1 MDNNIDDLIRSSVV
15 VTYSSDDLRLLP
27 CTDND
32 DVGESCSFPLPAAAV
47 IRVKKLT
54 VFFRIT
60 KNRWN
65 QIDLNLKTTEFIVSK
80 F

>member
-47 IRVKKLT
+47 IRAKKLT
-54 VFFRIT
+54 VFF
-60 KNRWN
+60 
-65 QIDLNLKTTEFIVSK
+65 
-80 F
+80 